1 MTPPG
6 LRTELAE
13 KIRAEIGENVFSC
26 YQCVK
31 CTSGCP
37 VAEHFDLAPN
47 QVMRAAQFGLDE
59 VVLGAKTPWLCAG
72 CEVCT
77 TRCPNSIDVARVMDF
92 LAAEGKARGIAPA
105 VPEVALFN
113 EIFLRNA
120 EFMGRTYEL
129 GLTAEFNTRTGQPSK
144 DWRLGLDMILK
155 RKLKLFPEFVR
166 RPRHVEPVASKHNQI
181 AYYPG
186 CSLRSVASE
195 YDRSLRAVADA
206 VGLELVEPKG
216 WLCCG
221 ASPAHR
227 TDERLAASMPLANLA
242 LIAEMGMDE
251 VTMPCA
257 ACFGR
262 HKGAQYAVAR
272 SPDLKAELAAEI
284 GFAAEPPVAVRTLL
298 DTMVDRVGLEA
309 IAQKVSRP
317 LAGLKVA
324 CYYGCLLTRPVAVTG
339 AKDHE
344 YPMNMDRLVTAL
356 GATVV
361 DWSAKT
367 SCCGGALSLTQ
378 TSIALDLTRKILTNA
393 QAAGAEL
400 VAVSCPM
407 CHANLDGRQRQLA
420 LGAQPGESGEIP
432 ILYFTQLMALAFGL
446 GEKAAALTKNMVDP
460 RPRLASQ
467 CASPR
472 SIPPP

>member
-6 LRTELAE
+6 LKTELAE

-26 YQCVK
+26 YQCIK

-77 TRCPNSIDVARVMDF
+77 TRCPNGIDVARVMDF
-92 LAAEGKARGIAPA
+92 LAAEGKARGIATA

-120 EFMGRTYEL
+120 KLMGRTYEL
-129 GLTAEFNTRTGQPSK
+129 GLTIEFNTRTGQPLK
-144 DWRLGLDMILK
+144 DWRLGLDMVRK
-155 RKLKLFPEFVR
+155 RKLKLLPEFAR
-166 RPRHVEPVASKHNQI
+166 RPRHVEPVESKHNRI

-186 CSLRSVASE
+186 CSLHSVASE
-195 YDRSLRAVADA
+195 YDHSVHAVADA
-206 VGLELVEPKG
+206 VGLELVEPAG

-221 ASPAHR
+221 ASSAHR
-227 TDERLAASMPLANLA
+227 TDARLAASMPLANLA

-262 HKGAQYAVAR
+262 HKAAQHAVAR
-272 SPDLKAELAAEI
+272 NPELKAELAAEI

-298 DTMVDRVGLEA
+298 DTMVDRIGLDA

-317 LAGLKVA
+317 FTGLKVA

-344 YPMNMDRLVTAL
+344 CPMNMDRLITAL

-367 SCCGGALSLTQ
+367 SCCGGSLSLTQ
-378 TSIALDLTRKILTNA
+378 TDIALDLTRKILTNA
-393 QAAGAEL
+393 QAAGADV

-407 CHANLDGRQRQLA
+407 CHANLDARQHQLA
-420 LGAQPGESGEIP
+420 LGTQPGGSGEIP

-460 RPRLASQ
+460 RPRLM
-467 CASPR
+467 PILEELLR
-472 SIPPP
+472 I